1 MSKQLAN
8 LLFVVA
14 TIGWGS
20 SYLFTKFAVAELQPF
35 TLLALRFG
43 IAFIVAYV
51 FFFKRLIAVSA
62 RTLGASVLLGGVMC
76 AMFTMFNYVLQTVN
90 PSTAGFLLATTV
102 IFVPLVSMVFTH
114 KLPQRQIVLGA
125 LVTLTGLCI
134 FMFNGSLAFD
144 TGSLLCIMTAMLFA
158 LHLVIN
164 NFFARHHDSLQLGVY
179 QLGFAA
185 LFGAILMMRFETVQL
200 PQTSLGWMSLL
211 VLAVVC
217 SAFGF
222 VVQSVAQK
230 YTSAEET
237 GFILALEPIFS
248 AVFAYLVLGE
258 ILAWR
263 ELVGAFIIFGG
274 VLLASHQPKAK
285 HIPQHSMSHSV

>member
-102 IFVPLVSMVFTH
+102 IFVPLVSMIFTH

-144 TGSLLCIMTAMLFA
+144 TGSLLCIVTAMLFA

-263 ELVGAFIIFGG
+263 ELFGAFIIFGG
-274 VLLASHQPKAK
+274 VLVASHQPKTK